1 MTSIEFRVFGLPAP
15 QGSKRSLGNGIMIES
30 SKKVRPWRTDVQQA
44 SRVAYQGKPIDEPV
58 GIEVD
63 FYFPRP
69 KGHYRTGKYS
79 GLLKPSAPTWAVAH
93 TNGDLDKLLR
103 STCDA
108 LSFSSGGCI
117 IRDDS
122 LVGAIKATKR
132 YADDDARPGAAIR
145 VALLNL
151 EC

>member
-1 MTSIEFRVFGLPAP
+1 MISIEFRVFGLPAP

-30 SKKVRPWRTDVQQA
+30 SKKVRPWRTDVQEA
-44 SRVAYQGKPIDEPV
+44 SRLAYHGKPVDEPV

-79 GLLKPSAPTWAVAH
+79 GLLKPYAPIWAVAH

-117 IRDDS
+117 VRDDS
-122 LVGAIKATKR
+122 LIGAITATKR
-132 YADDDARPGAAIR
+132 YGDDDVRPGAAIR
-145 VALLNL
+145 VALLST
-151 EC
+151 

>member
-1 MTSIEFRVFGLPAP
+1 MTFIEFRVFGLPAP
-15 QGSKRSLGNGIMIES
+15 QGSKRHIGRGIMVES
-30 SKKVRPWRTDVQQA
+30 SKKVRPWRTDVQEA
-44 SRVAYQGKPIDEPV
+44 SRLAYQGKPCDEPV

-79 GLLKPSAPTWAVAH
+79 GLLKPYAPTWAVAH

-117 IRDDS
+117 VRDDS
-122 LVGAIKATKR
+122 LIASVNATKR
-132 YADDDARPGAAIR
+132 YADIDLPGAAIR
-145 VALLNL
+145 VALLST
-151 EC
+151 

>member
-15 QGSKRSLGNGIMIES
+15 QGSKKSLGNGIMIES
-30 SKKVRPWRTDVQQA
+30 SKKVQPWRTDVQQA
-44 SRVAYQGKPIDEPV
+44 SRLAYHGKPVDEPV

-69 KGHYRTGKYS
+69 KCHYRTGKYS
-79 GLLKPSAPTWAVAH
+79 GLLKPSAPMWAVAH

-122 LVGAIKATKR
+122 LVGAITATKR
-132 YADDDARPGAAIR
+132 YADNDVRPGAAIR

-151 EC
+151 